1 MIERLPGFL
10 LIFGSVIAEG
20 LCHIAFK
27 RAADS
32 GRHGSSVLSVLRLAL
47 SRYKLIAA
55 GITCFVLEWLC
66 WTFALKTLDVSLAY
80 PIGSLEL
87 VVITVLCRA
96 LLKEQV
102 GFRRWVGVVFIVGGT
117 LLVGAS

>member
-1 MIERLPGFL
+1 
-10 LIFGSVIAEG
+10 
-20 LCHIAFK
+20 
-27 RAADS
+27 
-32 GRHGSSVLSVLRLAL
+32 
-47 SRYKLIAA
+47 LIAA

-87 VVITVLCRA
+87 VVIAVLCLV

-102 GFRRWVGVVFIVGGT
+102 GFRRWVGVALIVGGT